1 MALPMF
7 LQEGLRLTGTILI
20 DLALAGNNVIVIALA
35 ARNLPSKQQRALAI
49 AFGIGFA
56 AIMRISLTLIASH
69 LLTTIGLTLLG
80 GILLLW
86 VCWKILRRLQNP
98 NYLEGVRGSAYLGEA
113 ILNIVIADFAVSF
126 DNIIAIAGVSIEHPW
141 ILSLG
146 VALSVL
152 IMIIASISAIRLLR
166 RFPWL
171 SWMGLAVLF
180 CVSIRLIV
188 HGCHALWPYIAH

>member
-7 LQEGLRLTGTILI
+7 LQESLRLTGTILI

-35 ARNLPSKQQRALAI
+35 ARNLPSKQQRALAV
-49 AFGIGFA
+49 AFGISFA

-86 VCWKILRRLQNP
+86 VCWKILRHLQNP
-98 NYLEGVRGSAYLGEA
+98 SYLEGIRGSCYLGEA
-113 ILNIVIADFAVSF
+113 ILNIIIADFAVSF
-126 DNIIAIAGVSIEHPW
+126 DNIIAIAGVSMKHPW
-141 ILSLG
+141 TLTLG
-146 VALSVL
+146 VSLSVL
-152 IMIIASISAIRLLR
+152 IMIIASIGAIRLLR

-180 CVSIRLIV
+180 YVSLKLII
-188 HGCHALWPYIAH
+188 HGCRSLWPYIAH